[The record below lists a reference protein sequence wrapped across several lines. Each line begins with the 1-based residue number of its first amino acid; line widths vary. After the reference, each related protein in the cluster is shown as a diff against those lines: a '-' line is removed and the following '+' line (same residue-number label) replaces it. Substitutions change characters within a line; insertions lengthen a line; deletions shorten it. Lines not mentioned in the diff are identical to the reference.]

1 MQRAISRT
9 IGIITVAAVLS
20 VAGVVS
26 ASPAGARTTDLPVIT
41 IDIEGKTITVGGTL
55 VSGAVEID
63 TTTTKAN
70 ASPVLFRLN
79 AGVTAADF
87 YAALSSPE
95 LQNDPNV
102 ASKYGSIVLNS
113 HLNEGTSA
121 VQTRLSPGEYVA
133 LDSTKRDASVWP
145 HAEFTVAA
153 AAEPASMPAA
163 DAKVRAIDFGF
174 RGDKTLHVGD
184 VVRFQNAGYVVHM
197 IVGLRTR
204 NADDAKEVASALR
217 TGEGKVNDL
226 VTGFASF
233 LSPVSHGA
241 MLQETLDVKPGWYV
255 LACFMATQDG
265 QEHTLLGMERV
276 IQILK

>member
-41 IDIEGKTITVGGTL
+41 IDISGKTITVAGALG
-55 VSGAVEID
+55 SGAVEIEA
-63 TTTTKAN
+63 TTTKAN

-79 AGVTAADF
+79 AGVTADDF
-87 YAALSSPE
+87 YAALNSPAV
-95 LQNDPNV
+95 QNDPNA
-102 ASKYGSIVLNS
+102 ASAYGAIVMNW
-113 HLNEGTSA
+113 HLTQGTST

-133 LDSTKRDASVWP
+133 LDTAKRDASAWP
-145 HAEFTVAA
+145 RAEFTVAA

-174 RGDKTLHVGD
+174 RGAKTLHVGD

-204 NADDAKEVASALR
+204 NADDAKEVATALR

-226 VTGFASF
+226 VAGFASF

-241 MLQETLDVKPGWYV
+241 MLQETLDVQPGWYV
-255 LACFMATQDG
+255 LACFMTTQDG

-276 IQILK
+276 IQIVK